1 MARLWAV
8 RLPEGARAPVV
19 DPTLRAGAVRR
30 ILAGILV
37 ANVALVVVKVAI
49 GLRTGSLG
57 VLGDAAHSA
66 VDGLNNV
73 FALAVLAFS
82 AVPADEEHPYGHGKF
97 ETLGA
102 FALAAFLSI
111 TCFELL
117 KGALVRLW
125 TGASPPR
132 ADSLAM
138 LILGGT
144 VLVNVGVAAYET
156 RRGKALA
163 SELLV
168 ADARH
173 TQADVLVTLSVL
185 ASLGLARLGH
195 RWADPVV
202 AILVA
207 AVIALSGV
215 EILRRTVPVLVD
227 RRAIDAARILRV
239 VRGTPGVRSCSDIRS
254 RGRPGETFA
263 ELTIRVDP
271 SIDIREAHRIADQV
285 EDRLRDEAGLRYVVV
300 HVEPAEA

>member
-1 MARLWAV
+1 MARLRAV
-8 RLPEGARAPVV
+8 RLPEGARAPAA
-19 DPTLRAGAVRR
+19 DPTLRDRSVRR
-30 ILAGILV
+30 VLGGILA
-37 ANVALVVVKVAI
+37 ANLALVVVKVAI

-57 VLGDAAHSA
+57 VLGDAGHSS
-66 VDGLNNV
+66 VDALNNV

-82 AVPADEEHPYGHGKF
+82 AVPPDEEHPYGHGKF

-117 KGALVRLW
+117 KGAVVRLSA
-125 TGASPPR
+125 GAPPLR
-132 ADSLAM
+132 PDALAL
-138 LILGGT
+138 LILAGT
-144 VLVNVGVAAYET
+144 VVVNVGVAAYET
-156 RRGKALA
+156 RRGRALG

-185 ASLGLARLGH
+185 ASLGLARLGYG
-195 RWADPVV
+195 WADPVV
-202 AILVA
+202 AIAVA
-207 AVIALSGV
+207 AVIALTGV

-239 VRGTPGVRSCSDIRS
+239 ATGTPGVRTCSDIRS
-254 RGRPGETFA
+254 RGRPGEAFA
-263 ELTIRVDP
+263 ELTIHVDP
-271 SIDIREAHRIADQV
+271 SIDVRAAHRIADEV
-285 EDRLRDEAGLRYVVV
+285 EERLRREAGLRHVVV